1 MRLRGREETSE
12 DLSEAARRRLVVQQL
27 HHSASPS
34 WRSGGE
40 KLGSEFL
47 MEVVQAE
54 GGRSAAQLNMEIY
67 DKGLKK
73 NLLLLNNS
81 VEEKLRSPTQT
92 HRG

>member
-1 MRLRGREETSE
+1 MKDVLCSRL
-12 DLSEAARRRLVVQQL
+12 
-27 HHSASPS
+27 
-34 WRSGGE
+34 
-40 KLGSEFL
+40 
-47 MEVVQAE
+47 QAE